1 MPKPKDRLPPGWR
14 LDPDDPDP
22 ANNYAA
28 RVYVP
33 YILLP
38 DNAMPLLPFA
48 HIAIAYLVARQIN
61 AFLRAL

>member
-1 MPKPKDRLPPGWR
+1 MPKDRPMLPGWR

-22 ANNYAA
+22 ANAA